1 MTYFKILLT
10 SALLYI
16 TGCKTITTSHHITLD
31 HNINIKMEPVNVNMK
46 HKFDVDNNKTRT
58 QLQRLIKREINNR
71 NKAFEDII
79 EYPQIVHHEANTTI
93 HDGELE

>member
-1 MTYFKILLT
+1 MTYFKILL
-10 SALLYI
+10 ALTLFYI

-31 HNINIKMEPVNVNMK
+31 HNIKIKMEPVNVNMK

-58 QLQRLIKREINNR
+58 QLQRLIKREIENR
-71 NKAFEDII
+71 NKVFEDII

-93 HDGELE
+93 NNGSME